1 MLKVYKATAI
11 LTREVSVTFFDDEK
25 LDLTD
30 QAQEALVAEHGVD
43 SNDELSNIEI
53 TIPKQNY
60 RDLK

>member
-30 QAQEALVAEHGVD
+30 QAQEALEFEYGVAGA
-43 SNDELSNIEI
+43 ELSNIEI
-53 TIPKQNY
+53 TLPKQNY